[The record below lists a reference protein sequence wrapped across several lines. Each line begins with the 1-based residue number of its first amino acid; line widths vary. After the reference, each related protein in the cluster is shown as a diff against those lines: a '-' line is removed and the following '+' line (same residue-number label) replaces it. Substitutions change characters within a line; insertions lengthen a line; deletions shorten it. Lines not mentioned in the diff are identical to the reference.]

1 MTTLPKQLFDLESPI
16 AEAVRVGLTTVP
28 KWLPAWLFYD
38 EAGSELFER
47 ITELPEYYLT
57 RTERSILHSCAGEI
71 VEAAGTPVTLV
82 ELGAGTATK
91 THLIVKALLRRQLRL
106 DYFPIDVSSSALQQA
121 DDDLNRAFPAVSVHP
136 IVADYTHGVAEVL
149 NGHHRKLVLYLGSS
163 IGNFDSEDALAV
175 LRSVRNALSP
185 GDAMLIGT
193 DLAKDGRILVPAYDD
208 AEGVTAAFNKN
219 ILVRINRDLRANFD
233 LDAFSHVAR
242 WSPSRSRIE
251 MHLAS
256 RKQQRVHI
264 AALDMDVEFAKGETI
279 HTENSYKYTLP
290 QVRKMAEVSGFV
302 HERVWCDD
310 RRWFALHLFR
320 VPGQGR

>member
-16 AEAVRVGLTTVP
+16 AEAVRVGLTTTP

-38 EAGSELFER
+38 AAGSQLFER

-57 RTERSILHSCAGEI
+57 RTEREILSACSGEI

-91 THLIVKALLRRQLRL
+91 THVIVKALLRRQLRL
-106 DYFPIDVSSSALQQA
+106 EYFPIDVSSSALQQA
-121 DDDLNRAFPAVSVHP
+121 DDELHRAFPAVSVNP

-163 IGNFDSEDALAV
+163 IGNFDQEDALAV

-208 AEGVTAAFNKN
+208 ADGVTAAFNKN
-219 ILVRINRDLRANFD
+219 ILVRINRDLGANFD
-233 LDAFSHVAR
+233 IDSFGHVAR

-256 RKQQRVHI
+256 RKPQRVRI
-264 AALDMDVEFAKGETI
+264 AALNMDVDFAKGETI

-290 QVRKMAEVSGFV
+290 QVRKMAEVSGFN
-302 HERVWCDD
+302 HERVWSDK
-310 RRWFALHLFR
+310 RHWFALHLFR
-320 VPGQGR
+320 APGQAR